1 MLDILDGYLR
11 ENATPEMRIALVEAH
26 DAFNRIELP
35 NYEQEFEALLMMDGD
50 ADQGSTLAS
59 IVDLTR
65 RFMTELLRMHEI
77 TLDPDTSLHMLTVF
91 LNGILDIQNY
101 DNYQTVIDTCSMDG
115 NPQEKLAELLALVTK
130 YTVEELLS
138 CMEDVNF
145 VLINR
150 LKEMALQNDKPPLS
164 VEEQGEINFYMD
176 KLRRFHNY
184 TMQAKLKILDLIKN
198 GLPVGFPFLTYMGLI
213 GREIEEMPVDLAAWE
228 LYAMALISND
238 GTNNPQGIIKEHLEN
253 YISDP
258 NKLTK
263 VDIKLREI
271 TLGMQ
276 R

>member
-1 MLDILDGYLR
+1 
-11 ENATPEMRIALVEAH
+11 
-26 DAFNRIELP
+26 
-35 NYEQEFEALLMMDGD
+35 MMDGD